1 MTLPLLLV
9 CHVPSSLQLSGKS
22 VLPVFEF
29 FSGLDAQLWLFWD
42 KITLGFSYSAV
53 VPEIHDF
60 THFKLCMLDLC
71 VLGFTS

>member
-9 CHVPSSLQLSGKS
+9 RHVSSSLQLSGKS

-29 FSGLDAQLWLFWD
+29 FSGLDAQMWLLWHR
-42 KITLGFSYSAV
+42 ITLAFSYSAV

-60 THFKLCMLDLC
+60 THFRLCMLDLC
-71 VLGFTS
+71 VLGFTC